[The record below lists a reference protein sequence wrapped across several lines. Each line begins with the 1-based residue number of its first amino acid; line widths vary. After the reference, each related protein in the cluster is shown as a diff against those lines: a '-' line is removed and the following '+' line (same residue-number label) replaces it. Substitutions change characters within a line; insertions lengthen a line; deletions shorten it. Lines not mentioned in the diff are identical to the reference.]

1 MEEEIAK
8 QVQVEYLIHTLKEI
22 SEVKQLE
29 YLRLPKDLSRRCR
42 RRHKRK
48 LANDLA
54 RDTRRLKRE
63 LAKLIISKQESERV
77 DKRWSIRQEVANLF
91 EVSLRLSYPEF
102 KDEKSIILT
111 CIEEY
116 GDYQCENVLSISHQL
131 REEGTMPPGPRRIGW
146 KIKRN
151 LQLLRPEMIEREPWV
166 CDIGFVTIKL
176 SGKWM
181 AKSIHKMLRDGIDTW
196 APKLLMKSVVVNFP
210 SCDVADLTQMDLL
223 RRDLIKTTLMRMLEY
238 CKIDVEFIM
247 PCEMAL
253 PQEQLDKFR
262 IEKTDD
268 GDVLIFRNAEEEREP
283 LIHARRDGWS
293 GDPEKDLADLWYGL
307 KKKNAHWMVCVTP
320 VQQQEYIKMCIK
332 GAQHAT
338 WLPRDWWD
346 SPKASFTGYQTYNS
360 ELKDEELDLLLE
372 KAKISCSAAAKELGY
387 TGEQIA
393 NCVLK
398 YTILKN
404 SRLTDYTFNYEEMLN
419 AEGNTFVYLLNTQFR
434 IRSFT
439 KGSHEDIDKLKMDP
453 ELTLEKG
460 EIWKE
465 GVEREL
471 VWHLFEFTE
480 VISESCLP
488 VMPHRLCK
496 YLYDLSKNFC
506 RLCEVGFVAETTKL
520 LLCEASAVVMEKGF
534 QLLGITPES
543 SFLGEEWPQAL
554 SLGLTKS
561 RIQVE
566 RLNRKDPPKVPNTR
580 IELLSV
586 CPHITRD
593 PSFRR
598 GKMFGHI
605 TISDTY
611 NLRSDGWGKTSVPD
625 HGYVT
630 LFDCDWPDSADIT
643 NHWPVRLGNP
653 KSRQLVPLSSFM
665 EFSIEVYASTET
677 DDAFFQVCDG
687 EADTNFKVFLEGDD
701 DTTCSVGTCSGWD
714 GHLRMYYI
722 LLKDPIDSN
731 IKVTYVSNGDDG
743 KEEVFVDIF
752 AYYGRGFFDKTDPF
766 IKDYYT
772 ASLFRSRF
780 DPKKTGI
787 PLTRSML
794 AVPAKGS
801 IVIVAHL
808 LDVDSGVTI
817 LTGDCEFLVGCG
829 GEQKIDAPCGTLHV
843 SVEWSRC

>member
-8 QVQVEYLIHTLKEI
+8 EVQVEYLIHALKEI
-22 SEVKQLE
+22 SQVIQLE
-29 YLRLPKDLSRRCR
+29 YLQLPKDLSRRCR

-48 LANDLA
+48 VANDLA
-54 RDTRRLKRE
+54 RHTWRLKRE
-63 LAKLIISKQESERV
+63 LAKLIILKQESERD
-77 DKRWSIRQEVANLF
+77 DKRWSIQLEVANLF

-102 KDEKSIILT
+102 KDEKSIFLP
-111 CIEEY
+111 CAEEEY
-116 GDYQCENVLSISHQL
+116 GDYQCENVMSISHQL
-131 REEGTMPPGPRRIGW
+131 REEGTMPLGPRRIGW

-151 LQLLRPEMIEREPWV
+151 LQLLRPQMIEREPWV

-196 APKLLMKSVVVNFP
+196 APKLLLKSVLVNFP
-210 SCDVADLTQMDLL
+210 SCDMADLTQMDLL
-223 RRDLIKTTLMRMLEY
+223 RRELIKTTSMRMLEY
-238 CKIDVEFIM
+238 CKIDAEFMM

-262 IEKTDD
+262 IEKRDD
-268 GDVLIFRNAEEEREP
+268 GDVLIFRNGEEEREP
-283 LIHARRDGWS
+283 LIHAKRDGWS

-307 KKKNAHWMVCVTP
+307 KTKTACWIVCVTP
-320 VQQQEYIKMCIK
+320 VQQQEYIKMCFK
-332 GAQHAT
+332 AAQHAT
-338 WLPRDWWD
+338 WLPRDWWV
-346 SPKASFTGYQTYNS
+346 PPQASFTGYQTYNT
-360 ELKDEELDLLLE
+360 ELKHEDLDLLLE
-372 KAKISCSAAAKELGY
+372 KAKMSCSAAAKELGY
-387 TGEQIA
+387 TGEQVS

-404 SRLTDYTFNYEEMLN
+404 SRLTDFTFNYEEMLN

-434 IRSFT
+434 IRSFME
-439 KGSHEDIDKLKMDP
+439 GSREDIDKLKKDP

-471 VWHLFEFTE
+471 VRHLFEFTE
-480 VISESCLP
+480 V
-488 VMPHRLCK
+488 
-496 YLYDLSKNFC
+496 
-506 RLCEVGFVAETTKL
+506 GFVAETPKL
-520 LLCEASAVVMEKGF
+520 LLCEATAVVMEKGF
-534 QLLGITPES
+534 QLLGIIPES
-543 SFLGEEWPQAL
+543 SFLGEEWPQVS

-566 RLNRKDPPKVPNTR
+566 RLNRKDPPKVVNTR

-598 GKMFGHI
+598 GKIFGYI
-605 TISDTY
+605 SVSDTY
-611 NLRSDGWGKTSVPD
+611 NLRSDGWGKISLPD

-630 LFDCDWPDSADIT
+630 LFDCDWPDPVDIT
-643 NHWPVRLGNP
+643 NRRPVRLGNP
-653 KSRQLVPLSSFM
+653 KSSKLVPFSSFM
-665 EFSIEVYASTET
+665 EFCYEIYASTET
-677 DDAFFQVCDG
+677 NDAFFQVCHG
-687 EADTNFKVFLEGDD
+687 KVDTNFKDFLEGDDD

-714 GHLRMYYI
+714 GHLRMNYV
-722 LLKDPIDSN
+722 LLKDPMDSN
-731 IKVTYVSNGDDG
+731 IKVTYVSHKDEGG
-743 KEEVFVDIF
+743 KEEVFADIF

-772 ASLFRSRF
+772 ASLFRSCF
-780 DPKKTGI
+780 DTKITGI

-794 AVPAKGS
+794 AVPTKGS

-808 LDVDSGVTI
+808 SDVDSGVTI
-817 LTGDCEFLVGCG
+817 LTGDCEFLAGCG

-843 SVEWSRC
+843 SVDWSRC